1 MLICLCSWNYFQSE
15 LNDIIIPTFYLS
27 ESSEDVVNK
36 YIYKLQLKGH
46 SIAQVCQWYPRNSW
60 SIMQFLF
67 GISPSQQTF
76 CLCLHSH
83 TSMLQV
89 LKKSTKAI
97 ESIYAC
103 VIAINHRLINDS
115 VQIGLFRNRSHK
127 SELFSSSL
135 FLFPSPLP
143 LSTYLQMSVV

>member
-15 LNDIIIPTFYLS
+15 LNDNIIPTFYLS

-36 YIYKLQLKGH
+36 YIHKLQLKGH
-46 SIAQVCQWYPRNSW
+46 SIAQVCQWYPRNSR

-67 GISPSQQTF
+67 GISPSRQTF
-76 CLCLHSH
+76 YLCLHSH
-83 TSMLQV
+83 TSMLQG

-103 VIAINHRLINDS
+103 VIAMNQQFCTNWS
-115 VQIGLFRNRSHK
+115 VHRSHK
-127 SELFSSSL
+127 SRTLFFFL